1 MLPVI
6 ALDYPFT
13 LQIYQKTFK
22 INGMADIYSSKYVAR
37 V

>member
-13 LQIYQKTFK
+13 LQIYQKTFT
-22 INGMADIYSSKYVAR
+22 INGFEEKLSSCHG
-37 V
+37 

>member
-13 LQIYQKTFK
+13 LQIYQKTFR
-22 INGMADIYSSKYVAR
+22 INVFEEELSSCHG
-37 V
+37 